1 MNAAFAEFLAVEPAA
16 AAAALLMHHQ
26 QNVNPTTLNDF
37 LTNGTTHNNNDLS
50 RNGRPP
56 TPYTVTTHTYSDSPS
71 SSTSSSTVTT
81 TLPRY
86 KTLLD
91 KFTPTISS
99 SLPTNEQ
106 RSTTMTTAAS
116 IVSNSNTLIR
126 NYYENLCNNSSTTNS
141 ITSSTSTNH
150 RKKRSISSEYD
161 CSSSN
166 STINDNRNL
175 PKRFRPIQSST
186 VNDFKVSSRQ
196 LQVQECSSDDDDNDT
211 FNNSTQRIFSSSSS
225 AATNN
230 LTSSHTTAA
239 ACIAA
244 AVTASLYD
252 ETNGIDLQRRQ
263 TTTTVT
269 TSVESSDDSDDDDEE
284 DDDDDDE
291 DDDDDDDNN
300 INTNTSNN
308 LFGRTTSSSLLSNT
322 NNIITNQVK
331 QDSLLPLNITSN
343 INDFRSI
350 QQQQQQSRPL
360 SYYPTLY
367 SNQQQYHQQQT
378 VSTTPTVPP
387 TYPRQLLSSRRY
399 PLPTP
404 IPTNSSCSC
413 SHRTPNTST
422 VITPSNGSNQSSNT
436 SISPFLVYPPNQ
448 APNVIPTLTATTQ
461 QTVALAA
468 AAASA
473 VALAS
478 LPQVPPVQH
487 LHFHH
492 HHHNHNPAHLR
503 HQYRQQLTSELRRQ
517 RLSSFQHQASS
528 SSSSL
533 SSSSS
538 SSVSSSSPTTT
549 ILTANQQLHAI
560 LTHPTTTTTSNNNI
574 HAHLTIQPATS
585 STSTYNL
592 TLGTNS
598 PSMHVAINTTTQNNQ
613 WPSTPL
619 LFRPFRNP
627 LLLRSHH
634 HHHHHHHHPFLN
646 SERAEHVVEELLR
659 MEEQLN
665 GLNNGGNI
673 GANQEHI
680 NARTL
685 SYKYEK
691 RTISIDE
698 KCTICLCEF
707 DHNDDVRRLPCM
719 HLFHIECVDRWLTQS
734 KRCPICRIDIDFRG
748 DFGDYMFDRIWAFV
762 LQLFEFLLVVLKT
775 LPRDIRGLSKFLKHT
790 FLIKYNTFLKRDFI
804 YVFRQNVKRY
814 QTKPCF
820 ILDDE
825 TLSFQQVEDLT
836 NQLANFFS
844 AEGYSHGDVIALILE
859 NSLEYPCVWVGLS
872 KIGCITALVNTN
884 LRAKPLLHSIKTVK
898 TNTIIT
904 SKEIFSEI
912 ESELKES
919 NVKKVYLFDPKQT
932 TATEQIKNSAESIS
946 SSFDVVHLYEQL
958 EVCST
963 QPPKPIPYDLKHP
976 VVYIFTSGTTGLPKA
991 AVIKHSRFFLGGF
1004 GFLCATGI
1012 TSEDIMY
1019 NTLPLYHSLGGCTT
1033 VLRKKFS
1040 ASNFWK
1046 DCIKYKCTG
1055 FSYVGE
1061 LCRFLLAQP
1070 PSEYDQKHSI
1080 RLCSGNGLRQN
1091 LWIPFAE
1098 RFNIHKIYEFYAAT
1112 ESNAYFFNTDCHPGA
1127 CGFFSVLIPSLL
1139 GSVLVKFDPETM
1151 EPLRDEKTKLCV
1163 RCDRGERGLLL
1174 GMIKKSILHAFDGY
1188 VNNPSGTKRK
1198 IVENVYKIGD
1208 RAFNTGDVIFADKYG
1223 FFYFCDRTGDTFR
1236 WKSENVSTIEV
1247 ENILMNILKKNDV
1260 IVFGVVVPGFDGKA
1274 GMAVMLDDPSVSIDL
1289 NTLVN
1294 ELKRQG
1300 LPQYAR
1306 PCFIRLT
1313 KNIELTGTFKVK
1325 KTTFQEEAYD
1335 LNRIN
1340 EPIYYLNPQKQNY
1353 ELLTPEIYEL
1363 ILKEKIKF

>member
-1 MNAAFAEFLAVEPAA
+1 MSAVQQHQSPIVSPEVASAMNAAFAELLAVEPAA
-16 AAAALLMHHQ
+16 AAAALLIHHQ
-26 QNVNPTTLNDF
+26 QNVHPTTFNDF
-37 LTNGTTHNNNDLS
+37 LTNGTTHNNNDLP
-50 RNGRPP
+50 RNSRPP

-71 SSTSSSTVTT
+71 SSTSSSSSVTT

-91 KFTPTISS
+91 KFTPTIPS

-106 RSTTMTTAAS
+106 RSTTITTAAS

-126 NYYENLCNNSSTTNS
+126 NYYENLCSNSSTTNS
-141 ITSSTSTNH
+141 ITSSTSTNN
-150 RKKRSISSEYD
+150 RKKRSISNEYD
-161 CSSSN
+161 FSSAN
-166 STINDNRNL
+166 STNHDNL
-175 PKRFRPIQSST
+175 
-186 VNDFKVSSRQ
+186 
-196 LQVQECSSDDDDNDT
+196 
-211 FNNSTQRIFSSSSS
+211 
-225 AATNN
+225 
-230 LTSSHTTAA
+230 
-239 ACIAA
+239 
-244 AVTASLYD
+244 
-252 ETNGIDLQRRQ
+252 
-263 TTTTVT
+263 
-269 TSVESSDDSDDDDEE
+269 
-284 DDDDDDE
+284 
-291 DDDDDDDNN
+291 
-300 INTNTSNN
+300 
-308 LFGRTTSSSLLSNT
+308 
-322 NNIITNQVK
+322 K

-343 INDFRSI
+343 INDFRSV
-350 QQQQQQSRPL
+350 QQQQQQSRLL

-367 SNQQQYHQQQT
+367 SNQQQYQQQPQT
-378 VSTTPTVPP
+378 ITTTPPTVPP

-404 IPTNSSCSC
+404 VPTNSSCSC

-448 APNVIPTLTATTQ
+448 TPNVIPTLTATTQ

-478 LPQVPPVQH
+478 LPQVSPVQH

-528 SSSSL
+528 SSSS
-533 SSSSS
+533 SSS
-538 SSVSSSSPTTT
+538 SSVSSSSPSPTTTT

-560 LTHPTTTTTSNNNI
+560 LTHPTTTTTTNNNNNNI

-592 TLGTNS
+592 TLGSNN

-613 WPSTPL
+613 WASTPL

-748 DFGDYMFDRIWAFV
+748 DFGDYMFDRIWTSI
-762 LQLFEFLLVVLKT
+762 LSLFEFLLIVLKT
-775 LPRDIRGLSKFLKHT
+775 LPRDICGLYTLLKHT
-790 FLIKYNTFLKRDFI
+790 FIIKYNIYRQRDFI
-804 YVFRQNVKRY
+804 NVFRQNVKRY
-814 QTKPCF
+814 RTKPCF
-820 ILDDE
+820 ILE
-825 TLSFQQVEDLT
+825 NQTLSFQQVEDLT
-836 NQLANFFS
+836 NQLANYFS
-844 AEGYSHGDVIALILE
+844 AEGFSHGDVIALILE
-859 NSLEYPCVWVGLS
+859 NSLEYPCVWIGLS
-872 KIGCITALVNTN
+872 KIGCITALINTN
-884 LRAKPLLHSIKTVK
+884 LRAKPLLHSIRTVK

-912 ESELKES
+912 ESDLKEL
-919 NVKKVYLFDPKQT
+919 NIKKVYLFDPKQT
-932 TATEQIKNSAESIS
+932 TAEQINNTTESIS
-946 SSFDVVHLYEQL
+946 SSFELVPLYEQL

-963 QPPKPIPYDLKHP
+963 EPPNPIPYDMKHP
-976 VVYIFTSGTTGLPKA
+976 VFYIFTSGTTGLPKA

-1012 TSEDIMY
+1012 TSADIMY
-1019 NTLPLYHSLGGCTT
+1019 NTLPLYHSLGGWIGITYSLLGGCTT

-1040 ASNFWK
+1040 AKNFWK
-1046 DCIKYKCTG
+1046 DCIQYKCTG

-1091 LWIPFAE
+1091 LWIPFVK
-1098 RFNIHKIYEFYAAT
+1098 RFNIHQIYEFYAAT
-1112 ESNAYFFNTDCHPGA
+1112 ESNAYFFNLDGHPGA
-1127 CGFFSVLIPSLL
+1127 CGFFSVLIPGLL

-1163 RCDRGERGLLL
+1163 RCKRGERGLLL
-1174 GMIKKSILHAFDGY
+1174 GMIRKSMLNAFDGY
-1188 VNNPSGTKRK
+1188 VNNPSGTNRK
-1198 IVENVYKIGD
+1198 VVENVYKIGD

-1223 FFYFCDRTGDTFR
+1223 YFYFCDRTGDTFR

-1247 ENILMNILKKNDV
+1247 ENILMTVLKKNDIV
-1260 IVFGVVVPGFDGKA
+1260 VFGVEVPGFDGKA
-1274 GMAVMLDDPSVSIDL
+1274 GMAVMLDDPSVSTDL
-1289 NTLVN
+1289 STVVS
-1294 ELKRQG
+1294 ELKKQG
-1300 LPQYAR
+1300 LPPYAR

-1325 KTTFQEEAYD
+1325 KTVFQEEAYD
-1335 LNRIN
+1335 LNRVT
-1340 EPIYYLNPQKQNY
+1340 ESIYYLNQEKQIY
-1353 ELLTPEIYEL
+1353 ERLTPEIYEL